1 MSNPATIL
9 SYGSTSGRYWN
20 VILDLT
26 FILALGI
33 IVNPRSTPQAEA
45 RAFLV
50 FGDSLVDNGNNN
62 YLATTARADSHP
74 YGIDYYPTHQ
84 PTGRFSNGFN
94 IPDFISLV
102 HLVSTPTYKIIL
114 YIMILIKMLYIAV
127 CDPYTFIIHIS
138 CIDYTWIFWLPITKK
153 ISI

>member
-1 MSNPATIL
+1 MSNPAPIL
-9 SYGSTSGRYWN
+9 SYGSISERYWN

-26 FILALGI
+26 FILVLGI
-33 IVNPRSTPQAEA
+33 LLHPSSIPLTEA

-50 FGDSLVDNGNNN
+50 FGDLLVDNGNNN
-62 YLATTARADSHP
+62 YLTTTVRVNSPP

-94 IPDFISLV
+94 ILNFISLV

-114 YIMILIKMLYIAV
+114 YIIILIKIVTYCCL
-127 CDPYTFIIHIS
+127 
-138 CIDYTWIFWLPITKK
+138 
-153 ISI
+153 